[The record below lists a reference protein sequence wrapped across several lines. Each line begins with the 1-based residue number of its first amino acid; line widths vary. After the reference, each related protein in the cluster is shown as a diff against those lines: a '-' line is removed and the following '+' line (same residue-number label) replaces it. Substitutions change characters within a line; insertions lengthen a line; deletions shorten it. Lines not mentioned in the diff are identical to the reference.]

1 MSIISKWSLSLLAL
15 TVILV
20 TVFGCPNGNGASG
33 ATSIDIRV
41 REINRSGLQI
51 LLMPENDNSLL
62 VETEGSISA
71 KLWFQSD
78 FSPNI
83 EKGYLIQEWN
93 DISITGEDYT
103 PSRGAAIDLNY
114 NEERVLLNI
123 YGILEVTLTLPDGKT
138 LDVEKYDLM
147 ISEEYR

>member
-1 MSIISKWSLSLLAL
+1 
-15 TVILV
+15 
-20 TVFGCPNGNGASG
+20 
-33 ATSIDIRV
+33 
-41 REINRSGLQI
+41 
-51 LLMPENDNSLL
+51 MPKNDNSLL

-71 KLWFQSD
+71 RLWFQSG